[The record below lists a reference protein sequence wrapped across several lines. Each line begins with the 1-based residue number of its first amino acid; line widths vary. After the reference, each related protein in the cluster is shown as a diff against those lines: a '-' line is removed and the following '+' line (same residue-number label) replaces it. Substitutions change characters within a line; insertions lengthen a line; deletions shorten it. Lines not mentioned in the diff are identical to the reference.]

1 MKKIIKAKIMRIT
14 NTSFGNKKK
23 SIIEVDKVLPIY
35 NIFKSGTSS
44 ITIEIDEP
52 ILDETEKRYL
62 SAVIK
67 PFRNKIEYIA
77 KQDSYCFGYFIDIGM
92 KEGDSLLFPFF
103 EDKKMYKGM
112 ETEKKY
118 TLEELGL

>member
-1 MKKIIKAKIMRIT
+1 MKKTIKAKIMKVTNARI
-14 NTSFGNKKK
+14 GNKEK
-23 SIIEVDKVLPIY
+23 SIIEVDGILPVY
-35 NIFKSGTSS
+35 DIFKSGTNS

-67 PFRNKIEYIA
+67 PFINEIEYIA
-77 KQDSYCFGYFIDIGM
+77 KCDSYCSGYYIDIGM
-92 KEGDSLLFPFF
+92 KDGDSLIFPYF
-103 EDKKMYKGM
+103 EDKRMYKGM
-112 ETEKKY
+112 ETEKEY